1 MSNHVYVQ
9 SVFSNN
15 NLRLRLKS
23 RILEIEGRS
32 SYKRMCWRPA
42 HIRNPFLYP
51 LVKKLSTV
59 WLERCYPWLPLYPL
73 NRQGPIHIQI
83 QNILGF
89 RKKKSLERKLFKEGD
104 LRKISS
110 GFLCQTGV
118 VSVQG
123 RCASASTYTST
134 QHLFVAYQHYWI
146 RIPSCIYLLS
156 RRAKKHERH
165 QYYIFIIYNI

>member
-89 RKKKSLERKLFKEGD
+89 RKKKILGKEVIQGGRSKKNLIRFPVSD
-104 LRKISS
+104 WGRV
-110 GFLCQTGV
+110 CTGKMCLSIHLYFHPTPV
-118 VSVQG
+118 RG
-123 RCASASTYTST
+123 LST
-134 QHLFVAYQHYWI
+134 
-146 RIPSCIYLLS
+146 LL
-156 RRAKKHERH
+156 
-165 QYYIFIIYNI
+165 N